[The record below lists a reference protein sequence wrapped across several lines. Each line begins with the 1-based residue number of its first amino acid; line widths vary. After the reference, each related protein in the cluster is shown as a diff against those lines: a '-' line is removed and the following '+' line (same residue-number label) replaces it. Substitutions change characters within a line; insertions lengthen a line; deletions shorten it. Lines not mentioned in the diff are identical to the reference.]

1 MCQSLSAKG
10 IAHHLEMGGPHCL
23 SKKPSQVKLSVGIRR
38 VLEVVVVDV
47 GADSHSVVVFHVD
60 VAVDDR
66 DADGDAERREVVGK
80 IEVKRD
86 VIARTEKFISS
97 MLLQIQ
103 IIVVLSTERFFIGT
117 VKYFIFNSEV

>member
-1 MCQSLSAKG
+1 
-10 IAHHLEMGGPHCL
+10 MGVPRCL
-23 SKKPSQVKLSVGIRR
+23 GKKPSQVKVSVGIRR

-97 MLLQIQ
+97 MLLLIQ
-103 IIVVLSTERFFIGT
+103 IIVVLSTERFFIGR
-117 VKYFIFNSEV
+117 VK

>member
-1 MCQSLSAKG
+1 
-10 IAHHLEMGGPHCL
+10 MGRPRCL
-23 SKKPSQVKLSVGIRR
+23 SKKPSQVKVSVGIRR

-47 GADSHSVVVFHVD
+47 GADSHSVVVVFHVD

-97 MLLQIQ
+97 MLLLIQ
-103 IIVVLSTERFFIGT
+103 IIVV
-117 VKYFIFNSEV
+117 

>member
-1 MCQSLSAKG
+1 
-10 IAHHLEMGGPHCL
+10 MGRPRCL
-23 SKKPSQVKLSVGIRR
+23 SKKPSQVKVSVGIRR
-38 VLEVVVVDV
+38 VLEVVVADV
-47 GADSHSVVVFHVD
+47 AADSHSVVVFHVD

-103 IIVVLSTERFFIGT
+103 IQIIVVLSTERFFIGT
-117 VKYFIFNSEV
+117 VKYFIFISEV

>member
-1 MCQSLSAKG
+1 MPESISQRHCPPPRNGSASLPQQ
-10 IAHHLEMGGPHCL
+10 E
-23 SKKPSQVKLSVGIRR
+23 PSQVKVSVGIRR

-47 GADSHSVVVFHVD
+47 GADSHSVVVVFHVD

-97 MLLQIQ
+97 MLLLIQ
-103 IIVVLSTERFFIGT
+103 IIVVLSTERFFKGT
-117 VKYFIFNSEV
+117 VKYFIFISEV